1 MAVNRP
7 AVEDDPEIMDSG
19 DIKKLFGDL
28 HLQMLLERR
37 ADPGQ
42 MQGEIWR
49 LFLFLMLL
57 LLLGEGLLILPA
69 KRIRKANEVAAM
81 KPTQKPEEQAA

>member
-1 MAVNRP
+1 
-7 AVEDDPEIMDSG
+7 MDSG

-28 HLQMLLERR
+28 HLQMLLERK

-57 LLLGEGLLILPA
+57 LLLAEGLLILPA
-69 KRIRKANEVAAM
+69 KRPRKANEAATM
-81 KPTQKPEEQAA
+81 KPAAQPKEQMV